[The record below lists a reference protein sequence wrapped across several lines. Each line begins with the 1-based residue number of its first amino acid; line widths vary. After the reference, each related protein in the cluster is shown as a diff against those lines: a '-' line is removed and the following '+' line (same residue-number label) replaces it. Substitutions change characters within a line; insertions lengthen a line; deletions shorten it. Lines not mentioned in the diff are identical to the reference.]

1 MLTVQTIL
9 SRRLQAPFDM
19 SIRGQVSICGQG
31 GTTLVPDTNNG
42 RNRDVHMGN
51 VFGAAVDKFYDIVQV
66 ADHHRRR
73 RSRLRR
79 RAEGDEDGSW
89 PVRLADISQNVGKIT
104 MKTYGKVM
112 AAAIGLEEPEK
123 YTGHCW
129 RRIAATL
136 RRASQNFEVSN
147 PSTIYVLRRTFY
159 RFASRCKHHG

>member
-1 MLTVQTIL
+1 
-9 SRRLQAPFDM
+9 
-19 SIRGQVSICGQG
+19 
-31 GTTLVPDTNNG
+31 
-42 RNRDVHMGN
+42 MGN